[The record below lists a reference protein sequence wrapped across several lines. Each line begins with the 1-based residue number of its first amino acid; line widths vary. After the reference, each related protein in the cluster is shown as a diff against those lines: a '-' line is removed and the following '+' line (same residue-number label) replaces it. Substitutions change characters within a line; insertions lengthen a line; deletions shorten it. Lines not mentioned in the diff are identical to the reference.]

1 MDKIAQDSQYR
12 QRMMAYSEHHGV
24 EETANRYHVCR
35 KTVWKWSKRW
45 DGTAK
50 SLEEK
55 SRRPK
60 SSPRKQ
66 KPWEIELVKRMRKKY
81 GEDLLLGYQKA
92 REKGYKRSYGCF
104 KRTAEKEIPL
114 KKKAPKRKNKPYQRA
129 SYPGQK
135 VQIDVKYVPSYCVAD
150 GRKYYQY
157 TAKDECTR
165 WTYREMYEEHNT
177 YSSQQFLL
185 SLVEHAPFMIRAK
198 DECTRW
204 TYREMYEEHSTYS
217 SQQFLLSLVEHAPF
231 MIREVQ
237 TDNGSEFTKRLMS
250 NDPND
255 KTLFEQELERMGIIY
270 HRIRPAT
277 PRHNGKVER
286 QHRIDEMRFYRH
298 MRMYSLEDGRRQL
311 ARYQRQSNNII
322 MTCLGMRSPNQVLQL
337 YLDAM

>member
-150 GRKYYQY
+150 GKKYYQY
-157 TAKDECTR
+157 T
-165 WTYREMYEEHNT
+165 
-177 YSSQQFLL
+177 
-185 SLVEHAPFMIRAK
+185 AK

-311 ARYQRQSNNII
+311 ARYQRHSNNNI

>member
-24 EETANRYHVCR
+24 EETANRYHVSR

-60 SSPRKQ
+60 SNPRKQ

-81 GEDLLLGYQKA
+81 VEDLLLGYQKA

-150 GRKYYQY
+150 GKKYYQY
-157 TAKDECTR
+157 T
-165 WTYREMYEEHNT
+165 
-177 YSSQQFLL
+177 
-185 SLVEHAPFMIRAK
+185 AK

-286 QHRIDEMRFYRH
+286 QHRTDEMRFYRH

-311 ARYQRQSNNII
+311 ARYQRQSNNNI

>member
-55 SRRPK
+55 SRRPT

-150 GRKYYQY
+150 GKKYYQY
-157 TAKDECTR
+157 T
-165 WTYREMYEEHNT
+165 
-177 YSSQQFLL
+177 
-185 SLVEHAPFMIRAK
+185 AK

-311 ARYQRQSNNII
+311 ARYQRQSNNNI

>member
-45 DGTAK
+45 DRTAK

-81 GEDLLLGYQKA
+81 GKDLLLGYQKA

-150 GRKYYQY
+150 GKKYYQY
-157 TAKDECTR
+157 T
-165 WTYREMYEEHNT
+165 
-177 YSSQQFLL
+177 
-185 SLVEHAPFMIRAK
+185 AK

-311 ARYQRQSNNII
+311 ARYQRQSNNNM

>member
-165 WTYREMYEEHNT
+165 WTYREMYEEH
-177 YSSQQFLL
+177 
-185 SLVEHAPFMIRAK
+185 
-198 DECTRW
+198 
-204 TYREMYEEHSTYS
+204 STYS

-298 MRMYSLEDGRRQL
+298 LRMYSLEDGRRQL
-311 ARYQRQSNNII
+311 ARYQRQSNNNI

>member
-1 MDKIAQDSQYR
+1 MDKIAQDNQYR

-185 SLVEHAPFMIRAK
+185 SLVEHAPFMIR
-198 DECTRW
+198 
-204 TYREMYEEHSTYS
+204 
-217 SQQFLLSLVEHAPF
+217 
-231 MIREVQ
+231 EVQ

-286 QHRIDEMRFYRH
+286 QHRTDEMRFYCH
-298 MRMYSLEDGRRQL
+298 MRLYSLEDGRKQL
-311 ARYQRQSNNII
+311 ARYQRQSNNNI

>member
-12 QRMMAYSEHHGV
+12 QRMMTYSEHHGV

-150 GRKYYQY
+150 GKKYYQY
-157 TAKDECTR
+157 T
-165 WTYREMYEEHNT
+165 
-177 YSSQQFLL
+177 
-185 SLVEHAPFMIRAK
+185 AK

-311 ARYQRQSNNII
+311 ARYQRQSNNNI

>member
-1 MDKIAQDSQYR
+1 MDKIAQDNQYR

-60 SSPRKQ
+60 SNPRKQ

-81 GEDLLLGYQKA
+81 GKDLLLGYQKA

-185 SLVEHAPFMIRAK
+185 SLVEHAPFMIR
-198 DECTRW
+198 
-204 TYREMYEEHSTYS
+204 
-217 SQQFLLSLVEHAPF
+217 
-231 MIREVQ
+231 EVQ

-286 QHRIDEMRFYRH
+286 QHRTDEMRFYCH
-298 MRMYSLEDGRRQL
+298 MRMYSLEDGRKQL
-311 ARYQRQSNNII
+311 ARYQRQSNNNI

>member
-81 GEDLLLGYQKA
+81 VEDLLLGYQKA

-150 GRKYYQY
+150 GKKYYQY
-157 TAKDECTR
+157 T
-165 WTYREMYEEHNT
+165 
-177 YSSQQFLL
+177 
-185 SLVEHAPFMIRAK
+185 AK

-255 KTLFEQELERMGIIY
+255 KTLFEQELENLGIM
-270 HRIRPAT
+270 HHLIRPAT

-298 MRMYSLEDGRRQL
+298 MRMYSLEDGRKQL
-311 ARYQRQSNNII
+311 SRYQRVSNENI
-322 MTCLGMRSPNQVLQL
+322 MVCLGMRSPNQIL
-337 YLDAM
+337 AMYQGVM

>member
-60 SSPRKQ
+60 SNPRKQ

-81 GEDLLLGYQKA
+81 GKDLLLGYQKA

-157 TAKDECTR
+157 T
-165 WTYREMYEEHNT
+165 
-177 YSSQQFLL
+177 
-185 SLVEHAPFMIRAK
+185 AK

-286 QHRIDEMRFYRH
+286 QHRTDEMRFYRQ

-311 ARYQRQSNNII
+311 ARYQRQSNNNI

-337 YLDAM
+337 YLGAM

>member
-81 GEDLLLGYQKA
+81 VEDLLLGYQKA
-92 REKGYKRSYGCF
+92 LEKGYKRSYGCF
-104 KRTAEKEIPL
+104 KLTAEKEIPL

-150 GRKYYQY
+150 GKKYYQY
-157 TAKDECTR
+157 T
-165 WTYREMYEEHNT
+165 
-177 YSSQQFLL
+177 
-185 SLVEHAPFMIRAK
+185 AK

-311 ARYQRQSNNII
+311 ARYQRQSNNNI

>member
-150 GRKYYQY
+150 GKKYYQY
-157 TAKDECTR
+157 T
-165 WTYREMYEEHNT
+165 
-177 YSSQQFLL
+177 
-185 SLVEHAPFMIRAK
+185 AK

-311 ARYQRQSNNII
+311 ARYQRQSNNNM

>member
-185 SLVEHAPFMIRAK
+185 SLVEHAPFMIR
-198 DECTRW
+198 
-204 TYREMYEEHSTYS
+204 
-217 SQQFLLSLVEHAPF
+217 
-231 MIREVQ
+231 EVQ

-311 ARYQRQSNNII
+311 ARYQRQSNNNI

>member
-114 KKKAPKRKNKPYQRA
+114 KKKGPKRKNKPYQRA

-165 WTYREMYEEHNT
+165 WTYREMYEEH
-177 YSSQQFLL
+177 
-185 SLVEHAPFMIRAK
+185 
-198 DECTRW
+198 
-204 TYREMYEEHSTYS
+204 STYS
-217 SQQFLLSLVEHAPF
+217 SQQFLHNLVEHAPF

-311 ARYQRQSNNII
+311 ARYQRQSNNNI

>member
-1 MDKIAQDSQYR
+1 MDKIAQDSHYR

-81 GEDLLLGYQKA
+81 GKDLLLGYQKA

-185 SLVEHAPFMIRAK
+185 SLVEHAPFMIR
-198 DECTRW
+198 
-204 TYREMYEEHSTYS
+204 
-217 SQQFLLSLVEHAPF
+217 
-231 MIREVQ
+231 EVQ

-311 ARYQRQSNNII
+311 ARYQRQSNNNI

>member
-12 QRMMAYSEHHGV
+12 QRMMTYSEHHGV

-104 KRTAEKEIPL
+104 KRTAEKEIPM

-185 SLVEHAPFMIRAK
+185 SLVEHAPFMIR
-198 DECTRW
+198 
-204 TYREMYEEHSTYS
+204 
-217 SQQFLLSLVEHAPF
+217 
-231 MIREVQ
+231 EVQ

-286 QHRIDEMRFYRH
+286 QHRTDEMRFYCH
-298 MRMYSLEDGRRQL
+298 MRLYSLEDGRKQL
-311 ARYQRQSNNII
+311 ARYQRQSNNNI